1 MDIDDEFVERHTT
14 AADNQVFAARFGL
27 PTDEWMVQEWEWIV
41 SEPELVEPLVEG
53 YRKGT
58 FTDSQKYLLMKI
70 IIDSCNLAARACSQ
84 IFQTEP
90 WRQVLAWL
98 RADLPLHGYTVC
110 CFASLDTDEPD
121 EMWDIAPAMRGIL
134 ASRPLRQ

>member
-1 MDIDDEFVERHTT
+1 MSVEDEFVERHTT
-14 AADNQVFAARFGL
+14 AADIRVLAARFGL
-27 PTDEWMVQEWEWIV
+27 PADEWMFQDWEWII

-53 YRKGT
+53 YRSGT

-70 IIDSCNLAARACSQ
+70 ILDSCNLASQ
-84 IFQTEP
+84 AGSRIFESEP

-98 RADLPLHGYTVC
+98 RADLPLFGYMVC
-110 CFASLDTDEPD
+110 DFASLDADEPD
-121 EMWDIAPAMRGIL
+121 EMWDIAPAMREIL